1 MKLQRYP
8 WDKWFKARK
17 VSIVKGKDYKC
28 QTHGMMQQIRN
39 EASKRCI
46 GVSISIDGN
55 RIEFGK
61 KVR

>member
-1 MKLQRYP
+1 
-8 WDKWFKARK
+8 

-39 EASKRCI
+39 EASKRGI
-46 GVSISIDGN
+46 GVSINISGN

-61 KVR
+61 KV